1 MFFIPRIQICF
12 FERLFVSL
20 LRKVNTKTKR
30 YIQLVLCVATMLVIG
45 TSMLLNSPKV
55 QRKMSATIASE
66 LENHIGT
73 RVEIGGVHWLF
84 PNDIV
89 VDSLS
94 IDDQEGEK
102 LFSARRIAAKMEWKP
117 LISKRQIS
125 IRNIRIFHPKL
136 TIYRDHSE
144 GETNYQFLADAF
156 AAKEKRK
163 KTTKLN
169 LRINSLLIKHAD
181 FRYDILSAKKQPG
194 KLCPDHICIED
205 LSAHLS
211 LKALTG
217 DSISLMMREL
227 NFKEQ
232 SGMRVNDLY
241 FRLVGNR
248 QGATLANFH
257 LELPHSTLLL
267 DTLWA
272 SYSPHNFTE
281 SLIIKGAILPSRI
294 TPSDLGA
301 LVPSV
306 KGFTERIHL
315 SGEAIGSKE
324 RINIRHIALHT
335 HNKDLTLQAHAT
347 AHLGH
352 SLEFELGTLN
362 VTPNVWDLLAEQLP
376 QAYAYIP
383 TEVTRIG
390 NIAANGSVSLSHT
403 DSHVNIEART
413 DAGALNVLANIDG
426 AEHYTASVNGT
437 DINIARIIP
446 TSPLTQTNIALQ
458 TTGTYDKQAPKSTL
472 PLRGTVTG
480 TATDIEINAYTY
492 KRLALNGSYSPN
504 QYEGS
509 ATLDDPNGSV
519 ILDATYT
526 RSGRVPSYQL
536 KVKADSLNLHAMNLI
551 SIHQDKSFSFKMNS
565 DIHGHSLNHL
575 TGKVSIDS
583 LTLHDPEGDYL
594 VRQIALYSSDPR
606 QKALSLQSDFINGS
620 INGSFDYKSLRN
632 SLIAHSHNYLPVLC
646 HKLKHDNVTTQN
658 QCAANF
664 EIRDTR
670 PLQKFLLLPIANTKA
685 INIRGYLYDH
695 TKEIGLS
702 VLAPSLMY
710 NENEINN
717 LSILC
722 DNSHDGFSINAGAII
737 ANREGVNHSASLIA
751 NAHDDNINLGI
762 TWNSSPE
769 HFFEGSLYANAH
781 FDYTDEDDL
790 RITIESDSSQAIINH
805 SAWDLTPFKAIITP
819 QQTAI
824 HNFFFEKD
832 STQYLKI
839 DGNIANT
846 TTDTLQVE
854 LRNIDLSYLL
864 SIAQLKGIDFGGNI
878 NGHIKAANL
887 YASNPYLD
895 ASIKASSFSFCDGTM
910 GDTYAHAYWN
920 QDSTRLDFIADIHEN
935 LRHTTHVD
943 GHVDLANKRLHIG
956 LDADSTNIAFLNS
969 LLKTFMSDV
978 KGSAYGHVN
987 IGGPLDAI
995 DIEGKLLADATFK
1008 LTPTN
1013 SEYHFRDTL
1022 TLLPGKIL
1030 FENITLH
1037 DKNNHEGYVNGTV
1050 SHKSLKDFGVDLNVD
1065 AHNIKGINLPDTGND
1080 NFYTT
1085 IYGTGNVNVNA
1096 GPNNPLHININARTE
1111 KGSLF
1116 ALNLASQNESSSE
1129 AFITFRDR
1137 TPKRSYRNEYNQ
1149 PLSGRRR
1156 PPISN
1161 DTPTKLD
1168 ITANITQ
1175 DATLKLVMNQAVD
1188 DHISVNGNGEIQI
1201 LIDGDEIS
1209 LFGTYN
1215 VNRGFYRL
1223 NLQDVIN
1230 KNFEVLAGSTITFG
1244 GDPMNAQ
1251 LNITAC
1257 HTVNYVPLKDLS
1269 PEAKGNVHVNC
1280 LLHIGGSL
1288 NSPTLNFDLN
1298 LPQGTEEEKTIL
1310 RSFTSTE
1317 EQMNLQ
1323 FIYLLGLGRF
1333 YTQDMNQNGQNAG
1346 MESLVSSTISGQINN
1361 LLSSIIDNDKWNFSS
1376 NIRTENL
1383 LGETTT
1389 DLRENMEIEGM
1400 LEGHLLDNRLI
1411 INGNFGYRENPMYAS
1426 NFIGDFDIRYLL
1438 NNDFS
1443 IKGYSK
1449 TNDRYFTKTSLTTQG
1464 IGLLFQHDFD
1474 NWFPYLRKTSKE
1486 KYTFKESTYTQS
1498 PETGDSIHAQ
1508 PDVLAQ

>member
-1 MFFIPRIQICF
+1 MLC
-12 FERLFVSL
+12 
-20 LRKVNTKTKR
+20 KVNTKTKR
-30 YIQLVLCVATMLVIG
+30 YIQIVLCVAAMLVIG

-55 QRKMSATIASE
+55 QRQISVIIASE
-66 LENHIGT
+66 LENRIGT
-73 RVEIGGVHWLF
+73 RVELGSVHWLF

-89 VDSLS
+89 IDSLS

-102 LFSARRIAAKMEWKP
+102 LFSARRIAAKVEWKP

-125 IRNIRIFHPKL
+125 IRNIRIFHPELK
-136 TIYRDHSE
+136 IYKASSE
-144 GETNYQFLADAF
+144 AETNYQFLADAF
-156 AAKEKRK
+156 AAKEKREK
-163 KTTKLN
+163 PTRLN
-169 LRINSLLIKHAD
+169 LRINSLLIKHAGL
-181 FRYDILSAKKQPG
+181 RYDILSAKQQPG
-194 KLCPDHICIED
+194 KLCPEHIHIED

-211 LKALTG
+211 LKSLTS

-227 NFKEQ
+227 NLKEQ
-232 SGMRVNDLY
+232 SGLKINDLY
-241 FRLVGNR
+241 FRIVGNR
-248 QGATLANFH
+248 HGATLANFH
-257 LELPHSTLLL
+257 LDLPHSTLLL

-272 SYSPHNFTE
+272 SYSPNNFTE
-281 SLIIKGAILPSRI
+281 SLIVKGAILPSRI

-301 LVPSV
+301 LIPSV
-306 KGFTERIHL
+306 KGFTESIHL
-315 SGEAIGSKE
+315 NGEAIGSKE
-324 RINIRHIALHT
+324 RINIKHIALHT
-335 HNKDLTLQAHAT
+335 HNKDFILQAHAT
-347 AHLGH
+347 AHLKH
-352 SLEFELGTLN
+352 SLELELGTLN
-362 VTPNVWDLLAEQLP
+362 MTPNAWDLLAEQLP
-376 QAYAYIP
+376 QVYDLIP
-383 TEVTRIG
+383 AEVTRIG

-413 DAGALNVLANIDG
+413 DAGTLNVLANIDG
-426 AEHYTASVNGT
+426 AEHYKASVNGT
-437 DINIARIIP
+437 DINIARIVP
-446 TSPLTQTNIALQ
+446 TSPLTHANIDLQ
-458 TTGTYDKQAPKSTL
+458 TVGIYDNKANEGTL
-472 PLRGTVTG
+472 PLRGTFTG
-480 TATDIEINAYTY
+480 TATDIKLNAYTY
-492 KRLALNGSYSPN
+492 HSLAFSGSYAPN
-504 QYEGS
+504 QHEGT
-509 ATLDDPNGSV
+509 ARLDDPNGT
-519 ILDATYT
+519 ITLDATYT
-526 RSGRVPSYQL
+526 HSGRIPSVL
-536 KVKADSLNLHAMNLI
+536 FKVKADSLNLHAMNLI
-551 SIHQDKSFSFKMNS
+551 SIHEGKSFSFKMNS
-565 DIHGHSLNHL
+565 DIHGRDLNHL
-575 TGKVSIDS
+575 TGKASIDS
-583 LTLHDPEGDYL
+583 LTLHEPEGDYL

-606 QKALSLQSDFINGS
+606 QKVLSLQSDFINGS
-620 INGSFDYKSLRN
+620 IHGSFDYKSLRN
-632 SLIAHSHNYLPVLC
+632 SLIAHSHNYLPALC
-646 HKLKHDNVTTQN
+646 HKLRHDNITTQN

-670 PLQKFLLLPIANTKA
+670 PLQKFFLLPIANTKA
-685 INIRGYLYDH
+685 VSIQGYLYDQS
-695 TKEIGLS
+695 KEIGLS
-702 VLAPSLMY
+702 VLAPSLIY
-710 NENEINN
+710 NKQEINN

-722 DNSHDGFSINAGAII
+722 DNNHDGFRINAGAII
-737 ANREGVNHSASLIA
+737 ANREGANHTANLIA
-751 NAHDDNINLGI
+751 NAHNNNINLGI

-769 HFFEGSLYANAH
+769 HIFEGSLYANAH
-781 FDYTDEDDL
+781 FDYTDEDEL

-805 SAWDLTPFKAIITP
+805 SAWGLTPFKAVVTP

-824 HNFFFEKD
+824 HNFLFEKD

-839 DGNIANT
+839 DGNIADT

-854 LRNIDLSYLL
+854 LKNIDLSYLL
-864 SIAQLKGIDFGGNI
+864 SIVKLKGIDFGGNI
-878 NGHIKAANL
+878 NGYIKAANL
-887 YASNPYLD
+887 YAQEPYLD
-895 ASIKASSFSFCDGTM
+895 ANIKASNFSFCDGAM

-935 LRHTTHVD
+935 RRLTTHVD

-978 KGSAYGHVN
+978 KGNAYGHIN

-1013 SEYHFRDTL
+1013 TEYHFRDTL
-1022 TLLPGKIL
+1022 TLLPGEIL
-1030 FENITLH
+1030 FEDITLH
-1037 DKNNHEGYVNGTV
+1037 DKDSQKGYVNGMV
-1050 SHKSLKDFGVDLNVD
+1050 SHKYLKDFGVDLSIE

-1085 IYGTGNVNVNA
+1085 IYGTGDINVSA
-1096 GPNNPLHININARTE
+1096 GPNNPLHVDINARTE

-1137 TPKRSYRNEYNQ
+1137 TPKRSYQTENSQ
-1149 PLSGRRR
+1149 PFSSRRR
-1156 PPISN
+1156 PSPNNEAPS
-1161 DTPTKLD
+1161 KLD

-1201 LIDGDEIS
+1201 LVDGDEIS

-1288 NSPTLNFDLN
+1288 NSPTLTFDLN

-1310 RSFTSTE
+1310 RSFTTTE
-1317 EQMNLQ
+1317 EQTNLQ

-1333 YTQDMNQNGQNAG
+1333 YTQDMSQNGQNTG

-1361 LLSSIIDNDKWNFSS
+1361 LLSSIIDNDNWNFSS

-1383 LGETTT
+1383 LGETST
-1389 DLRENMEIEGM
+1389 DLRDNMEIEGM
-1400 LEGHLLDNRLI
+1400 LEGRLLDNRLI

-1474 NWFPYLRKTSKE
+1474 DWFPNLRKPSRKE
-1486 KYTFKESTYTQS
+1486 YTIKESTYTQS
-1498 PETGDSIHAQ
+1498 QETTDSIHAQ
-1508 PDVLAQ
+1508 SAVSAR